1 MLPTNILI
9 HDKIIQISGP
19 AFVVSVMTLVMSIL
33 LIGGAKQGSKD
44 MIFAWVVWMVI
55 AAVIFWLW

>member
-1 MLPTNILI
+1 MTNNL
-9 HDKIIQISGP
+9 ISGP